1 MRTDLFLLWPYP
13 GGEQKVVIELKIRHK
28 SREATIE
35 RGLAQIAEYM
45 DRCVAAEGHL
55 VIFDRRGDIAWD
67 EKIFREEQEVA
78 GRRIAVWG
86 M

>member
-35 RGLAQIAEYM
+35 RGLVQIAEYM
-45 DRCVAAEGHL
+45 DRCAAAEGHL
-55 VIFDRRGDIAWD
+55 VIFDRRGDIAWE
-67 EKIFREEQEVA
+67 EKIFREERTVA
-78 GRRIAVWG
+78 GKEIEVWG